1 MQTHQKPVPSLQIG
15 LGDMVLIDGD
25 LGQVIGVRYGQIAYD
40 VILGHLVFRN
50 VAPEHLRLVPLTRR
64 ERHALQTKAER
75 PIENFLDRL
84 RTARA
89 RRLTH

>member
-40 VILGHLVFRN
+40 VIPWPPCLPKRCTRASPLGAAH
-50 VAPEHLRLVPLTRR
+50 AP
-64 ERHALQTKAER
+64 
-75 PIENFLDRL
+75 
-84 RTARA
+84 
-89 RRLTH
+89 